1 MATQEKPVRPLTG
14 WHVLAMFVAFFGV
27 IIAVNG
33 TLAWK
38 AISTFPGL
46 EVDNGYIAS
55 QTFDAERAAQ
65 QALGWS
71 LVPSYDAAASELRLA
86 FTDAAGAPIRLAA
99 LNVLVGRTTEAGDDI
114 RPDFALKAGVYI
126 APATLAQGKWMMMV
140 EARGADGTPF
150 RQRIDLFVSR

>member
-1 MATQEKPVRPLTG
+1 MAASQKPVRPLTG

-55 QTFDAERAAQ
+55 QTFDAERSAQ
-65 QALGWS
+65 QALNWTFVHG
-71 LVPSYDAAASELRLA
+71 YDAAKNELRLQ
-86 FTDAAGAPIRLAA
+86 FTDASGAPVALAA
-99 LNVLVGRTTEAGDDI
+99 LNVLVGRTTEAGDDL
-114 RPDFALKAGVYI
+114 RPDFTLTAGVYT

-140 EARGADGTPF
+140 TARAPEGTPF

>member
-1 MATQEKPVRPLTG
+1 MAASEKPVRPLTG

-55 QTFDAERAAQ
+55 QTFDADMAAQ
-65 QALGWS
+65 KALNWTFRHN
-71 LVPSYDAAASELRLA
+71 YDATGKELRLA
-86 FTDAAGAPIRLAA
+86 FTDAAGLPVKLAA
-99 LNVLVGRTTEAGDDI
+99 LNVLVGRTTEASDDI
-114 RPDFALKAGVYI
+114 RPDFTLRAGVYT
-126 APATLAQGKWMMMV
+126 APAVLAQGKWMMMV
-140 EARGADGTPF
+140 EAKAQDGTPF
-150 RQRIDLFVSR
+150 RQRIDLFVSP